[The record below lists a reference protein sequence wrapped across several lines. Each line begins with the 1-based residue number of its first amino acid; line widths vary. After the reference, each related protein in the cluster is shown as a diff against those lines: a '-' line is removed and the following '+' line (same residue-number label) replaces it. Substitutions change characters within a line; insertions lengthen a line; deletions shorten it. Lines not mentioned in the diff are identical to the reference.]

1 MATAENPHAGQGP
14 VLLDIGG
21 DIGAVVVS
29 MPASTEGLEVEIRP
43 AGATAGRAGDHLH
56 DDHPDH
62 GDHHVHGA
70 HPHVAVVARPTGAG
84 LSYALVYPALLEGEH
99 ELFPLPDGPV
109 VLTVTVAGGAVTRAT
124 WPVNSP

>member
-1 MATAENPHAGQGP
+1 MATAENPHSGQGP

-21 DIGAVVVS
+21 DVGAVVVS

-43 AGATAGRAGDHLH
+43 AGATADQAGDHQ
-56 DDHPDH
+56 
-62 GDHHVHGA
+62 VHGA

-84 LSYALVYPALLEGEH
+84 LSYALVYPAVLEGEH

-109 VLTVTVAGGAVTRAT
+109 VMTVTVAGGAVTRAT
-124 WPVNSP
+124 WPDDHP

>member
-1 MATAENPHAGQGP
+1 MATAENPHSGQGP

-21 DIGAVVVS
+21 DVGAVVVS

-43 AGATAGRAGDHLH
+43 AGATAAPPSDTSTAGDHH
-56 DDHPDH
+56 T
-62 GDHHVHGA
+62 HGA

-84 LSYALVYPALLEGEH
+84 LSYALVYPAVLEGEH

-109 VLTVTVAGGAVTRAT
+109 VMTVTVAGGTVTRAT
-124 WPVNSP
+124 WPVGRP